1 MDAKFA
7 LEFLLGN
14 KASLLA
20 KHIKLLK
27 AVDETKSITKA
38 AEIVGVSYKNGW
50 DALNLINNASK
61 KPLIVRTQ
69 GTKKNS
75 GSELTPYAHKLI
87 RAYDAISHAGE
98 AFLGEI
104 LKLDEITEESLLSL
118 EKIGMKLSA
127 RNQLSVE
134 ITDVQTGAVN
144 SQITAKLAGGEI
156 LCATVTVESEKN
168 LGLKA
173 GKDVLFLFK
182 APSVIIAKGSSEKL
196 KLSTANQIKG
206 TISEVKIGAVN
217 AEICLGTSSHQNI
230 TAIITRESATAMAL
244 GVGDEVT
251 AIIEP
256 SEIIIG
262 A

>member
-14 KASLLA
+14 EASLLA

-98 AFLGEI
+98 MFLSEI
-104 LKLDEITEESLLSL
+104 FKLDEITEESLLSL
-118 EKIGMKLSA
+118 EKIGMKLST

-134 ITDVQTGAVN
+134 ITEIQTGAVN
-144 SQITAKLAGGEI
+144 SQIIAKLAGGEP
-156 LCATVTVESEKN
+156 LCAMITVESEKN
-168 LGLKA
+168 LGLKV
-173 GKDVLFLFK
+173 GKEVLFLFK
-182 APSVIIAKGSSEKL
+182 APSVIIAKNGKDDLRVSS
-196 KLSTANQIKG
+196 ANQIKG
-206 TISEVKIGAVN
+206 TICEVKIGAVN
-217 AEICLGTSSHQNI
+217 AEVCLNTNSHQTI
-230 TAIITRESATAMAL
+230 TSIITRESATAMAL

-251 AIIEP
+251 AIVEP

>member
-7 LEFLLGN
+7 LEFLLG
-14 KASLLA
+14 KETSLLA

-98 AFLGEI
+98 TFL
-104 LKLDEITEESLLSL
+104 S
-118 EKIGMKLSA
+118 
-127 RNQLSVE
+127 
-134 ITDVQTGAVN
+134 
-144 SQITAKLAGGEI
+144 EI

-182 APSVIIAKGSSEKL
+182 APSVIIAKGASEKL
-196 KLSTANQIKG
+196 KLSTTNQIKG

>member
-14 KASLLA
+14 EASLLA

-27 AVDETKSITKA
+27 AVEETKSITKA

-61 KPLIVRTQ
+61 K
-69 GTKKNS
+69 KNS

-98 AFLGEI
+98 TFLSEI

-182 APSVIIAKGSSEKL
+182 APSVIISKGSSEKL
-196 KLSTANQIKG
+196 KLSTTNQIKG

-217 AEICLGTSSHQNI
+217 AEICLGTSSHQSI
-230 TAIITRESATAMAL
+230 TAIITRESATAMGL

-256 SEIIIG
+256 SEIEKIG
-262 A
+262 YAKF

>member
-1 MDAKFA
+1 
-7 LEFLLGN
+7 
-14 KASLLA
+14 
-20 KHIKLLK
+20 
-27 AVDETKSITKA
+27 
-38 AEIVGVSYKNGW
+38 
-50 DALNLINNASK
+50 
-61 KPLIVRTQ
+61 
-69 GTKKNS
+69 
-75 GSELTPYAHKLI
+75 
-87 RAYDAISHAGE
+87 
-98 AFLGEI
+98 
-104 LKLDEITEESLLSL
+104 
-118 EKIGMKLSA
+118 MKLSA

-144 SQITAKLAGGEI
+144 SQITAKLAGSEI

-168 LGLKA
+168 LGLKV

-182 APSVIIAKGSSEKL
+182 APSVIIAKEASEKL

-217 AEICLGTSSHQNI
+217 AEICLDTSSHQNI

>member
-7 LEFLLGN
+7 LEFLLG
-14 KASLLA
+14 KETSLLA

-38 AEIVGVSYKNGW
+38 AEIVGVSYQNGW

-98 AFLGEI
+98 TFLSEI

-182 APSVIIAKGSSEKL
+182 APSVIISKGENDL
-196 KLSTANQIKG
+196 RLSATNQIKG
-206 TISEVKIGAVN
+206 KITAVKEGAVN
-217 AEICLGTSSHQNI
+217 AEISV
-230 TAIITRESATAMAL
+230 RSA
-244 GVGDEVT
+244 GGEN
-251 AIIEP
+251 
-256 SEIIIG
+256 
-262 A
+262 

>member
-14 KASLLA
+14 EASLLA

-98 AFLGEI
+98 MFLSEI
-104 LKLDEITEESLLSL
+104 FKLDEITEESLLSL
-118 EKIGMKLSA
+118 EKIGMKLST

-134 ITDVQTGAVN
+134 IAEIQTGAVN
-144 SQITAKLAGGEI
+144 SQIIAKLAGGEL
-156 LCATVTVESEKN
+156 LCAIITVESEKN
-168 LGLKA
+168 LGLKV
-173 GKDVLFLFK
+173 GKEVLFLFK
-182 APSVIIAKGSSEKL
+182 APSVIIAKNGKDDLRVSS
-196 KLSTANQIKG
+196 ANQIKG
-206 TISEVKIGAVN
+206 TICEVKIGAAN
-217 AEICLGTSSHQNI
+217 AEICLNTNSHQTI
-230 TAIITRESATAMAL
+230 TSIITRESATAMAL

-251 AIIEP
+251 AIVEP

>member
-7 LEFLLGN
+7 LEFLLG
-14 KASLLA
+14 KETSLLA

-75 GSELTPYAHKLI
+75 GSELT
-87 RAYDAISHAGE
+87 AYDAISHAGE
-98 AFLGEI
+98 TFLSEI

-206 TISEVKIGAVN
+206 TINEVKIGAVN